1 MFYLPCSHLETYK
14 KQSNLLM
21 GPSPPLP
28 PSSYFHFKPESV
40 FACLRFTVTETAF
53 SLKPKCCFQVDLV
66 KILL

>member
-53 SLKPKCCFQVDLV
+53 SFSRMKTQVLFPGRPC
-66 KILL
+66 